1 MSLLPTTLEMLPDEM
16 LLEICRYL
24 HSGDVLY
31 SFFGLNSR
39 LNRTIAFYRQHVS
52 LHKTFYMQFIHIF
65 TIILPQIELSIRSLV
80 IFELES
86 PLFFESFKNNHSYQC
101 LEKLTLVNWTD
112 EKLILFVDTLH
123 GMKHFHKLLIQAL
136 DLTESVTNINLLRKI
151 LGTNDNQL
159 THVCF
164 DHECDALNLT
174 DEENCEMSFPNI
186 IQLDIE
192 LQTTNDLLKLVRITP
207 NVEQLHLTFKRP
219 WVKVSFDQ
227 HIFSYLTEL
236 NVYAMSWFSTFDDLK
251 TLIQI
256 SPTIENFSFVLVTR
270 DYSMIDGQCVLSLV
284 STYVKQFSYSICYHS
299 SDKDDKFDPINIIK
313 SWKSIPI
320 AYSINENDKR
330 IFLHTI
336 SYEVSRLSLRSLF
349 NKQMSANLNSQTYR
363 KVRHLHVYDTIA
375 LKEIAGIVRHCR
387 QILDLIISIR
397 ALPSRIQELQNT
409 SIALP
414 YLSRLDFLS
423 IQGTPPDSGY
433 IEKILSIAPNLSAI
447 SIDFDCLYKL
457 LSDDDQSLF
466 LFSLLHQRIAILCIR
481 FEDTSIQKLTNEHI
495 HCIAR
500 IFFRVNHMCIDLRNS
515 NLKIESH
522 TISLILNYFP
532 KLMVLSM
539 YGQLSEYI
547 NSNKDIL
554 CQYLVEQSTGR
565 LTNIDTFKIDYG
577 NERLK
582 VWM

>member
-1 MSLLPTTLEMLPDEM
+1 MLPDEM

-24 HSGDVLY
+24 HSGDILY

-39 LNRTIAFYRQHVS
+39 LNQTITFYCQHVS
-52 LHKTFYMQFIHIF
+52 LHKTFYMQFMHIF
-65 TIILPQIELSIRSLV
+65 RIILPQIESSIRSLV

-86 PLFFESFKNNHSYQC
+86 PLFFESFKNNRIYQD

-123 GMKHFHKLLIQAL
+123 GMKHFHKLIIQAL

-151 LGTNDNQL
+151 LGANDNQL
-159 THVCF
+159 THIVF
-164 DHECDALNLT
+164 DHECDALNIT
-174 DEENCEMSFPNI
+174 DDENCEITFPNI
-186 IQLDIE
+186 NQLDIE
-192 LQTTNDLLKLVRITP
+192 LQTTKDLLKLVQMIP

-219 WVKVSFDQ
+219 WVKVTVNQ
-227 HIFSYLTEL
+227 QIFSYLTEL
-236 NVYAMSWFSTFDDLK
+236 NVYAMSWFSTFDDLT

-270 DYSMIDGQCVLSLV
+270 DYSMIDGQRLLSIL
-284 STYVKQFSYSICYHS
+284 SPCIKQFSYSICYHS
-299 SDKDDKFDPINIIK
+299 SDKDDKFDPISIIK
-313 SWKSIPI
+313 SWRSIPI
-320 AYSINENDKR
+320 AYSISENDKR

-336 SYEVSRLSLRSLF
+336 SYQLNRLSLRSLF
-349 NKQMSANLNSQTYR
+349 NKKMSADVNSQIYS
-363 KVRHLHVYDTIA
+363 KVRHLHVYDTVA

-387 QILDLIISIR
+387 QILDLIVSIR
-397 ALPSRIQELQNT
+397 TLPSRNQDLQSK
-409 SIALP
+409 SIELP
-414 YLSRLDFLS
+414 YLGRLDFLS
-423 IQGTPPDSGY
+423 IQGIPPDSYY
-433 IEKILSIAPNLSAI
+433 IEKILLVSPNLSAI

-457 LSDDDQSLF
+457 LNDDDQSLF
-466 LFSLLHQRIAILCIR
+466 LFCLLHQRIVILCIR
-481 FEDTSIQKLTNEHI
+481 FEETSIEKLTDEHI

-539 YGQLSEYI
+539 YGQLSENI

-565 LTNIDTFKIDYG
+565 LTNADRFKIDYG

>member
-1 MSLLPTTLEMLPDEM
+1 MLPDEM

-39 LNRTIAFYRQHVS
+39 LNQTITFYRQHVS

-65 TIILPQIELSIRSLV
+65 TIILPQIESSIRSLV

-86 PLFFESFKNNHSYQC
+86 PLFFESFKNNHIYQD

-112 EKLILFVDTLH
+112 EKLIKFIDTLH
-123 GMKHFHKLLIQAL
+123 GMKHFHKLVIQAL

-151 LGTNDNQL
+151 LGANDNQL
-159 THVCF
+159 THIVF
-164 DHECDALNLT
+164 DHECDALNIA
-174 DEENCEMSFPNI
+174 DEKNCEITFPNI

-192 LQTTNDLLKLVRITP
+192 LQTTKDLLKLVQMIP
-207 NVEQLHLTFKRP
+207 NIEQLHLTFKRP

-227 HIFSYLTEL
+227 QINSHLTEL

-256 SPTIENFSFVLVTR
+256 SPTIKNFSFVLVTR
-270 DYSMIDGQCVLSLV
+270 DYSMINGQCVLALLPSC
-284 STYVKQFSYSICYHS
+284 VKQFNYSICYHS
-299 SDKDDKFDPINIIK
+299 FDKDDKFDPIRIIK
-313 SWKSIPI
+313 SWKSIPV
-320 AYSINENDKR
+320 AYSISENDKR
-330 IFLHTI
+330 IFLHTV
-336 SYEVSRLSLRSLF
+336 SYHPNRLSLRSLF
-349 NKQMSANLNSQTYR
+349 HKQMSADVNSSIYN

-397 ALPSRIQELQNT
+397 ALPSRNQDPQNT
-409 SIALP
+409 SVALP
-414 YLSRLDFLS
+414 YLGRLDFLS
-423 IQGTPPDSGY
+423 IQGIPPDSSY
-433 IEKILSIAPNLSAI
+433 IEKILLVAPNLSAI

-466 LFSLLHQRIAILCIR
+466 LFCLLHQRISILCIR
-481 FEDTSIQKLTNEHI
+481 FEETSIEKLTDQHI
-495 HCIAR
+495 HSIAR
-500 IFFRVNHMCIDLRNS
+500 VFFRVNHMCIDLRNS

-532 KLMVLSM
+532 KLIVLSM

-565 LTNIDTFKIDYG
+565 LKNTDRFRIDYG